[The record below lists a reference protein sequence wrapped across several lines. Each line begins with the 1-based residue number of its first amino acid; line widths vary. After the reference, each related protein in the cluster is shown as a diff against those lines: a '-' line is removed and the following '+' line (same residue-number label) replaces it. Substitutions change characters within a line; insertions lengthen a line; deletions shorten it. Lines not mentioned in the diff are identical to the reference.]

1 MASQELAGR
10 LGGSPALQQQKAF
23 APFAAPSQQH
33 LRHRQHAQ
41 ITKCRAGGG
50 RRTNRVSVRS
60 DGYEH
65 LGSSQSTRN
74 KRPFPGPPPGQG
86 PPLRVLPIGGLG
98 EIGMNCMLIGV
109 YDRYLLVD
117 AGLMFPDFTDLG
129 MQKILP
135 DTSFLAQWRDKIEA
149 VVITHGHEDHI
160 GALPWVVPALDPATP
175 IYAGGFPMQLI
186 KRRLQE
192 FNLYDEARCHT
203 INMRQPFQLG
213 PFECT
218 PIRVT
223 HSIPDCCGLVL
234 RSEHG
239 TIVHTGDWKIDE
251 NPVDGEVFDREMFDT
266 LGREGVTLFMSDST
280 NVLAP
285 GRTTSEALVEKSLV
299 ERVLRH
305 QGKGRVITTQF
316 ASNLHRMSAV
326 KKAADASGRKICFI
340 GMSLGFYLE
349 AAAREGRAPFDPKD
363 VISAADMDQ
372 YDPNELLI
380 VTTGS
385 QAEPRAALSLAARE
399 ASHLLKLQSSDL
411 VLYSAKVIPGNDQR
425 VMQMMNR
432 ISELGPEI
440 AMGRDENLHTSGHAY
455 RGELEEVMRYA
466 KPQHF
471 LPVHGEYAFLCAH
484 AQLARDNGVNYTS
497 VIKNGQMLGV
507 ADRRNKNTVSVGSA
521 AGIPGASMTLL
532 GEATLTNF
540 YNDGNKGTGTASEM
554 GLEER
559 TQLAVEGIVIAAV
572 DVLRDAAMVRAVAE
586 AATPGAGPAELAAA
600 AKVASERRLRARIRV
615 TTRAMWVGGGR
626 LLEDLH
632 AAAEDAIA
640 RLPGDARLA
649 AVERVVADALRRTCK
664 AFNQRRPEVVVIAH
678 EADPRA
684 GQAAMAAA
692 NRRQAAEGREGQ
704 GQQYDRFASGGRGE
718 RPDRGPRGGGG
729 AGWQR
734 SLAPRADREQLS
746 EAEAEAVLEER
757 ERRRRARQAERERD
771 LLVAPK
777 GGEIDDLGVPSADE
791 SSESEEEFGAA
802 AQQAQQQPA
811 GRGRRSVSDKIV
823 GGGGGSQLLMRG
835 GRGGEEAAGGGA
847 QRGRGQA
854 PKGAASPPPLQQL
867 PPDVIAQRQAAN
879 PRDHPEQGGNIEYP

>member
-10 LGGSPALQQQKAF
+10 LGGTPALQERARAF
-23 APFAAPSQQH
+23 SAFAAPSQQQ
-33 LRHRQHAQ
+33 RRYRQHAQ
-41 ITKCRAGGG
+41 ITQCRAGG
-50 RRTNRVSVRS
+50 RRNNRVTVRS

-65 LGSSQSTRN
+65 LGSSQNTRN

-109 YDRYLLVD
+109 YDRYILVD

-160 GALPWVVPALDPATP
+160 GALPWVIPALDPATP

-218 PIRVT
+218 PMRVT

-251 NPVDGEVFDREMFDT
+251 NPVDGEVFDREMFDN

-285 GRTTSEALVEKSLV
+285 GRTTSEAVVEKSLV

-316 ASNLHRMSAV
+316 ASNLHRMAAV

-363 VISAADMDQ
+363 VISAADLDQ

-385 QAEPRAALSLAARE
+385 QAEPRAALSLASRD

-411 VLYSAKVIPGNDQR
+411 VLYSAKVIPGNDTR

-484 AQLARDNGVNYTS
+484 AQLARENGVNYTS
-497 VIKNGQMLGV
+497 VIRNGQMLGV
-507 ADRRNKNTVSVGSA
+507 ADRRNKNTVSIGSA
-521 AGIPGASMTLL
+521 AGIPGASMALL
-532 GEATLTNF
+532 GEAQLTSF

-559 TQLAVEGIVIAAV
+559 QLLAVEGIVIAAV
-572 DVLRDAAMVRAVAE
+572 DVMRDAALIRAVAE
-586 AATPGAGPAELAAA
+586 AGAPGAGPAALAAA
-600 AKVASERRLRARIRV
+600 AKVASQRRLRARIRV
-615 TTRAMWVGGGR
+615 TTRAMWVDNGR

-632 AAAEDAIA
+632 SAAEDAIA
-640 RLPGDARLA
+640 RLPGDAHLA
-649 AVERVVADALRRTCK
+649 AVERVVADSLRRTCK

-692 NRRQAAEGREGQ
+692 TRRQAEERERRDEQ
-704 GQQYDRFASGGRGE
+704 GQSSGRRGE
-718 RPDRGPRGGGG
+718 REM
-729 AGWQR
+729 
-734 SLAPRADREQLS
+734 SDRE
-746 EAEAEAVLEER
+746 ADAVLAER
-757 ERRRRARQAERERD
+757 ERRRRARQAERERE

-777 GGEIDDLGVPSADE
+777 GGELEDLGAPSADE
-791 SSESEEEFGAA
+791 SSGSEEEFGAA
-802 AQQAQQQPA
+802 AQQQQQQQQT
-811 GRGRRSVSDKIV
+811 GRGRRSVSDKIA
-823 GGGGGSQLLMRG
+823 GSAGGSQRLMRG
-835 GRGGEEAAGGGA
+835 GQSGEEGA
-847 QRGRGQA
+847 PRRRGRPQQ
-854 PKGAASPPPLQQL
+854 GAGAPPPLQEQGAGAPPPLQEL
-867 PPDVIAQRQAAN
+867 PPDVLAQRQAAN